1 MDHVYDQDSHPLEHK
16 GFDFEK
22 YYEELGDKVS
32 AKCVN
37 VTVFSCMLSSVIS
50 VPACHT
56 SYETSLRISWW
67 FKISTLYWMN
77 CT

>member
-1 MDHVYDQDSHPLEHK
+1 MEHVHDQDDHPLEHK

-37 VTVFSCMLSSVIS
+37 VAVIFIMLCSATSVE
-50 VPACHT
+50 ACRT
-56 SYETSLRISWW
+56 SYEHHYEYVDGLRHL
-67 FKISTLYWMN
+67 F
-77 CT
+77 CTE